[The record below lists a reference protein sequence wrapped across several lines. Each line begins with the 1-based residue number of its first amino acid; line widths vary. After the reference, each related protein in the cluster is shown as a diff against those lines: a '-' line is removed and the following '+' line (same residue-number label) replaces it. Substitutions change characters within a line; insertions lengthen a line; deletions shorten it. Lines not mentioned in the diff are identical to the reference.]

1 MAKHRGEYG
10 IISVQARTRNGKRHG
25 IWKTFAERHSIAN
38 LAAENN
44 AAALEVDGIVVTLVA
59 AGDSLSVSAE
69 IGEPPADG
77 RAEFAELMLE
87 ANLQSGA
94 FFAKEPESGAYV
106 LVRRLQLPALDAE
119 SFDTALEE
127 LVNLSETWRRLLADF
142 RPVAKAAAERTEGAP
157 QFGTNGFVQV

>member
-1 MAKHRGEYG
+1 MEFEKL
-10 IISVQARTRNGKRHG
+10 ISD
-25 IWKTFAERHSIAN
+25 FAERHSIAN

-44 AAALEVDGIVVTLVA
+44 AAALEVDGIVVTLVT
-59 AGDSLSVSAE
+59 AGDALSVAAE

-87 ANLQSGA
+87 ANLQTGA

-106 LVRRLQLPALDAE
+106 LVRRLQLPELGAE
-119 SFDTALEE
+119 SFDAALEE
-127 LVNLSETWRRLLADF
+127 LVNLAETWRRLLADF

>member
-1 MAKHRGEYG
+1 MDFEEL
-10 IISVQARTRNGKRHG
+10 ISD
-25 IWKTFAERHSIAN
+25 FAERHNVAN

-44 AAALEVDGIVVTLVA
+44 AAALDVDGIVITLVT
-59 AGDSLSVSAE
+59 AGDALSVSAE
-69 IGEPPADG
+69 IGEPPVEG

-87 ANLQSGA
+87 ANLQSAA

-127 LVNLSETWRRLLADF
+127 LVNQSETWRRLLADF
-142 RPVAKAAAERTEGAP
+142 RPVAKAAAERLDDVP
-157 QFGTNGFVQV
+157 QFGANGFVQV

>member
-1 MAKHRGEYG
+1 MEFEKL
-10 IISVQARTRNGKRHG
+10 ISD
-25 IWKTFAERHSIAN
+25 FAERHSVAN

-44 AAALEVDGIVVTLVA
+44 AAALEVDGIVVTLVT
-59 AGDSLSVSAE
+59 AGDALSVSAE
-69 IGEPPADG
+69 IGEPPSEG

-157 QFGTNGFVQV
+157 QFGANGFVQV